1 MIDRILDLEGRV
13 KDLHKVVAATAD
25 DTLRVCI
32 LLQELSNS
40 GVLPVLPWRL
50 ATAIVDLHH
59 AQLAFESGEIPETE
73 GVKIQDRLEDLKSQ
87 VTALRREWENR
98 NATG

>member
-1 MIDRILDLEGRV
+1 MIDRISDLEERIQG
-13 KDLHKVVAATAD
+13 LHAVVAAVAD
-25 DTLRVCI
+25 DTLRVCV

-50 ATAIVDLHH
+50 ATTIVELHH
-59 AQLAFESGEIPETE
+59 AQLASEQGEVPGTK

-87 VTALRREWENR
+87 IATLRKEWENR
-98 NATG
+98 NATE